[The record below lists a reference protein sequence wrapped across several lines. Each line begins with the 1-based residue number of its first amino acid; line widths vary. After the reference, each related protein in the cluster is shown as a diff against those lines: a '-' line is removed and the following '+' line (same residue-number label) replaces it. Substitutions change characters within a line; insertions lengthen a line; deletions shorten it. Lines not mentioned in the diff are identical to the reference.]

1 MRSHVKSIGDYKITL
16 EYEKLLILSDY
27 FYILFFQRNL
37 ISVVKLVKDNYIT
50 LFNASEMFLIKENI
64 PINTTIIDGLFKLNV
79 SSTYESTISLVCSNK
94 RNRISRNSSILWYR
108 KLGHISQKRVN
119 RLVIDGLLGSLD
131 FTNFEACVDCIKSKT
146 INTYNKNATK
156 CQATLNLIHIDVCG
170 SFSPCFAG

>member
-64 PINTTIIDGLFKLNV
+64 PINTIQRKTKVNDFKILFDICITHFLN
-79 SSTYESTISLVCSNK
+79 SELM
-94 RNRISRNSSILWYR
+94 
-108 KLGHISQKRVN
+108 
-119 RLVIDGLLGSLD
+119 
-131 FTNFEACVDCIKSKT
+131 NFS
-146 INTYNKNATK
+146 
-156 CQATLNLIHIDVCG
+156 IHI
-170 SFSPCFAG
+170 